1 MSAFMC
7 SSATFDYLAAY
18 AVARRVRFGGLSCN
32 TAQDWGE
39 TLHAAN
45 CTSVETRY
53 PSCKDTNDMGTKN
66 TYTVQAVRVPLE
78 PVRVLAAARCV
89 RYQSCEYGDWENSP
103 ANAMLQAIEAEA
115 IREITDGQPWDLD
128 EEHVRPTRTQEAA
141 QRAAQIL
148 AMKAQVLDM
157 VATIERVETRRPS
170 MQSLQADT
178 TARRATFAL
187 VR

>member
-53 PSCKDTNDMGTKN
+53 PSCKDTNDMGTQN
-66 TYTVQAVRVPLE
+66 IYTAQAVRVPLE
-78 PVRVLAAARCV
+78 AVRVLAAARCV
-89 RYQSCEYGDWENSP
+89 RYQSCEYGDWEDSP
-103 ANAMLQAIEAEA
+103 AHAMLQAIEAEA

-157 VATIERVETRRPS
+157 VATIERMETRRTS